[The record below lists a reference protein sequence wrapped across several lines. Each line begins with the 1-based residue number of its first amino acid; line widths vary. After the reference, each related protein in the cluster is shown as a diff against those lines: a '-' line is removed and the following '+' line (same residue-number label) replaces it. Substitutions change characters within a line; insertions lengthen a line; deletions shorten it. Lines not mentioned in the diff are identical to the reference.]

1 MFFSVYMFSRCKRN
15 CLNKVSKNSML
26 ILKAEWIEKV
36 IQTKVYTWTIYVY
49 NRTTSTFEDTDTL
62 SRFNTNLAQSGKFI
76 LFLYISRKLLY
87 ISFIS

>member
-1 MFFSVYMFSRCKRN
+1 MFYRCKRN

-49 NRTTSTFEDTDTL
+49 NKTTSTFEDTDTL
-62 SRFNTNLAQSGKFI
+62 SRFNTNLAHSGKFI

-87 ISFIS
+87 IPFIS